1 MFEFILRRS
10 MPAGAT
16 RRRCLP
22 PGTTRFVCFVYII
35 VGTDVLGGPLKI
47 SLLNFL
53 LIVSFL
59 VSVVRKKK
67 RHQKKKDRFSLF
79 LV

>member
-1 MFEFILRRS
+1 

-16 RRRCLP
+16 RRRHMS
-22 PGTTRFVCFVYII
+22 PGATRFVCFVYII
-35 VGTDVLGGPLKI
+35 VETDVLDGPLKI

-53 LIVSFL
+53 FYVSFL